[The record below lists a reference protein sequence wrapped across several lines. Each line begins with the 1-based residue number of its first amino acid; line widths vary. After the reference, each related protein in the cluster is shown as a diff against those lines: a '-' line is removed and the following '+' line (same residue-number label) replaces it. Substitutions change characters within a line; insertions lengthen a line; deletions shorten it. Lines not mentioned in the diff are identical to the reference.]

1 MLLFIAT
8 GFGIPHPKNSKKMV
22 AIFNNASKD
31 VGFVVHNIRRRRSA
45 PGDDDFNLDLEETL
59 LDMNED
65 TMQLAMKDE
74 AKALPQNDEAKAKE
88 AKQDND
94 DSGVNF
100 KRKVWIAWKE
110 SLDNLGLD
118 LDDFNLGEKVLDM
131 NEESLELAMEDEEDG
146 VQTAQ
151 AMVKNATS
159 FLLIGILICRRRSR
173 R

>member
-8 GFGIPHPKNSKKMV
+8 GFGMPYTKNSKKMV
-22 AIFNNASKD
+22 AIFNNTSKD

-45 PGDDDFNLDLEETL
+45 PGDEDFNLDLEENL

-100 KRKVWIAWKE
+100 KRK
-110 SLDNLGLD
+110 GD
-118 LDDFNLGEKVLDM
+118 LDSFNLGEKVLEM
-131 NEESLELAMEDEEDG
+131 NEETLELAMEEEEEDG

-159 FLLIGILICRRRSR
+159 FLKIGILICRRRSR

>member
-1 MLLFIAT
+1 MRRSVLMLLFIAT
-8 GFGIPHPKNSKKMV
+8 RFGMPYTKNSKKMV
-22 AIFNNASKD
+22 AIFNNASND

-45 PGDDDFNLDLEETL
+45 PGDDDFNLDLEEDL

-74 AKALPQNDEAKAKE
+74 AKALPQNKDLKKV

-100 KRKVWIAWKE
+100 KRK
-110 SLDNLGLD
+110 GD
-118 LDDFNLGEKVLDM
+118 LDSFNLGEKVLEM
-131 NEESLELAMEDEEDG
+131 NEETLELAMEEEEEEDG

-159 FLLIGILICRRRSR
+159 FL
-173 R
+173 

>member
-1 MLLFIAT
+1 MRRSALILLLITT
-8 GFGIPHPKNSKKMV
+8 GFGMPYTKNSKKMV

-45 PGDDDFNLDLEETL
+45 PGDGEFNLDLEENL

-65 TMQLAMKDE
+65 TMQLAMKEE
-74 AKALPQNDEAKAKE
+74 AKALPQNKDLKKV

-100 KRKVWIAWKE
+100 KRKGDVD
-110 SLDNLGLD
+110 S
-118 LDDFNLGEKVLDM
+118 FNLGEKVLDM
-131 NEESLELAMEDEEDG
+131 NEETLELAMEEEEEEEEEEDG

-151 AMVKNATS
+151 AMVKTATS
-159 FLLIGILICRRRSR
+159 FL
-173 R
+173 

>member
-1 MLLFIAT
+1 MLILLFIAI

-22 AIFNNASKD
+22 AIFNNASND
-31 VGFVVHNIRRRRSA
+31 VGFVVHNVRRRRSA
-45 PGDDDFNLDLEETL
+45 LGDDDFNLDLEENL

-74 AKALPQNDEAKAKE
+74 AKALPQNKDLKKV

-100 KRKVWIAWKE
+100 KRKGDVD
-110 SLDNLGLD
+110 S
-118 LDDFNLGEKVLDM
+118 FNLGEKVLDM
-131 NEESLELAMEDEEDG
+131 NEETLELAMEEEEEDG

-159 FLLIGILICRRRSR
+159 FL
-173 R
+173 

>member
-1 MLLFIAT
+1 MRRSVLILLFIAI

-22 AIFNNASKD
+22 AIFNSASND
-31 VGFVVHNIRRRRSA
+31 VGFVVQNIRRRRSA
-45 PGDDDFNLDLEETL
+45 PGDGEFNLEENL

-131 NEESLELAMEDEEDG
+131 NEETLELAMEEEEEDG

-151 AMVKNATS
+151 AMVKTATS
-159 FLLIGILICRRRSR
+159 FL
-173 R
+173 

>member
-1 MLLFIAT
+1 MRRSVLILLFIAT
-8 GFGIPHPKNSKKMV
+8 GFGLPSNKSSKKMV

-45 PGDDDFNLDLEETL
+45 PGDDDFNLDLEENL

-74 AKALPQNDEAKAKE
+74 AKALPQNKDLKKV

-100 KRKVWIAWKE
+100 KRK
-110 SLDNLGLD
+110 GD
-118 LDDFNLGEKVLDM
+118 LDSFNLGEKVLEM
-131 NEESLELAMEDEEDG
+131 NEEILELAMEEEEEEDG

-159 FLLIGILICRRRSR
+159 FL
-173 R
+173 

>member
-8 GFGIPHPKNSKKMV
+8 GFGMPYPKNSKKIV
-22 AIFNNASKD
+22 AIFNNASND

-45 PGDDDFNLDLEETL
+45 PGDGEFNLEENL

-74 AKALPQNDEAKAKE
+74 AKALPQNKDLKKV

-118 LDDFNLGEKVLDM
+118 LDDFNLGEK
-131 NEESLELAMEDEEDG
+131 ESLELAMEDEEDG

>member
-1 MLLFIAT
+1 MRRSVLILLFIAT
-8 GFGIPHPKNSKKMV
+8 GFGMTSNKNSKKMV

-31 VGFVVHNIRRRRSA
+31 VGFVVHHIRRRRSA
-45 PGDDDFNLDLEETL
+45 PPGDDDFNLDLEENL

-74 AKALPQNDEAKAKE
+74 AKALPQNKDLKKE

-100 KRKVWIAWKE
+100 KRKGDVD
-110 SLDNLGLD
+110 S
-118 LDDFNLGEKVLDM
+118 FNLGEKVLDM
-131 NEESLELAMEDEEDG
+131 NEETLELAMEEEDG

-151 AMVKNATS
+151 ATVKNAAPF
-159 FLLIGILICRRRSR
+159 FLIRNLICRRRSR
-173 R
+173 

>member
-1 MLLFIAT
+1 MRKTVLILLFIAT
-8 GFGIPHPKNSKKMV
+8 GFGLPSNKSSKKMV

-45 PGDDDFNLDLEETL
+45 PGDDDFNLDLEENL

-65 TMQLAMKDE
+65 TMQLAMKEE
-74 AKALPQNDEAKAKE
+74 AKALPQNKDLKKV

-100 KRKVWIAWKE
+100 KRKGDVD
-110 SLDNLGLD
+110 S
-118 LDDFNLGEKVLDM
+118 FNLGEKVLDM
-131 NEESLELAMEDEEDG
+131 NEETLELAMEEEEEEDG

-159 FLLIGILICRRRSR
+159 FL
-173 R
+173 

>member
-1 MLLFIAT
+1 MRRSVLILLFIAT
-8 GFGIPHPKNSKKMV
+8 GFGLPSNKSSKKMV

-45 PGDDDFNLDLEETL
+45 PGDDDFNLDLEENL

-74 AKALPQNDEAKAKE
+74 AKALPQNKDLKKV

-100 KRKVWIAWKE
+100 KRKGDVD
-110 SLDNLGLD
+110 S
-118 LDDFNLGEKVLDM
+118 FNLGEKVLDM
-131 NEESLELAMEDEEDG
+131 NEETLELAMEEEEEDG

-151 AMVKNATS
+151 AMVKTATS
-159 FLLIGILICRRRSR
+159 FL
-173 R
+173 

>member
-1 MLLFIAT
+1 MLLIIAT
-8 GFGIPHPKNSKKMV
+8 GFGMPYTKNSTKMV

-45 PGDDDFNLDLEETL
+45 PGDDDFNLDLEENL

-74 AKALPQNDEAKAKE
+74 AKALPQNDETKAKE

-100 KRKVWIAWKE
+100 KRKGDV
-110 SLDNLGLD
+110 DR
-118 LDDFNLGEKVLDM
+118 FNLGEKVLDM
-131 NEESLELAMEDEEDG
+131 NDELAMEEEEEEEDG

-151 AMVKNATS
+151 AMVNKATP
-159 FLLIGILICRRRSR
+159 FLLVRNLIRRRRSR

>member
-1 MLLFIAT
+1 MRRSVLILLFNAT
-8 GFGIPHPKNSKKMV
+8 GIGMPYNKNSKKMV
-22 AIFNNASKD
+22 AIFNSASND

-45 PGDDDFNLDLEETL
+45 PGDGEFNLEENL

-65 TMQLAMKDE
+65 TMQLAMKEE
-74 AKALPQNDEAKAKE
+74 AKALPQNKDLKKE

-100 KRKVWIAWKE
+100 KRKGDVD
-110 SLDNLGLD
+110 S
-118 LDDFNLGEKVLDM
+118 FNLGEKVLDM
-131 NEESLELAMEDEEDG
+131 NEETLELAMEEEEEEDG

-159 FLLIGILICRRRSR
+159 FL
-173 R
+173 

>member
-8 GFGIPHPKNSKKMV
+8 GFGMPYPKNSKKIV
-22 AIFNNASKD
+22 AIFNNASND
-31 VGFVVHNIRRRRSA
+31 VGFVVHNIRRRRRSA
-45 PGDDDFNLDLEETL
+45 PGDGEFNLEENL

-74 AKALPQNDEAKAKE
+74 AKALPQNKDLKKV

-100 KRKVWIAWKE
+100 KRKGDVD
-110 SLDNLGLD
+110 S
-118 LDDFNLGEKVLDM
+118 FNLGEKVLDM
-131 NEESLELAMEDEEDG
+131 NEETLELAMEEEEEDG

-151 AMVKNATS
+151 AMVKTATS
-159 FLLIGILICRRRSR
+159 FL
-173 R
+173 

>member
-1 MLLFIAT
+1 
-8 GFGIPHPKNSKKMV
+8 
-22 AIFNNASKD
+22 
-31 VGFVVHNIRRRRSA
+31 
-45 PGDDDFNLDLEETL
+45 
-59 LDMNED
+59 
-65 TMQLAMKDE
+65 MQLAMKDE

-100 KRKVWIAWKE
+100 KRKGDVD
-110 SLDNLGLD
+110 S
-118 LDDFNLGEKVLDM
+118 FNLGEKVLDM
-131 NEESLELAMEDEEDG
+131 NEETLELAMEEEEEDG

-159 FLLIGILICRRRSR
+159 FLKIGILICRRRSR

>member
-1 MLLFIAT
+1 MRRTVLILLFIAT
-8 GFGIPHPKNSKKMV
+8 GFGLPSNKSSKKMV
-22 AIFNNASKD
+22 AIFNNTSKD
-31 VGFVVHNIRRRRSA
+31 VGFVVHNIRSRRSA
-45 PGDDDFNLDLEETL
+45 PGDDDFNLDLEENL

-74 AKALPQNDEAKAKE
+74 AKALPQNDETNAKE

-100 KRKVWIAWKE
+100 KRK
-110 SLDNLGLD
+110 GD
-118 LDDFNLGEKVLDM
+118 LDSFNLGEKVLEM
-131 NEESLELAMEDEEDG
+131 NEETLELAMEEEEEEEDG

-159 FLLIGILICRRRSR
+159 FL
-173 R
+173 

>member
-1 MLLFIAT
+1 MRRSVLILLFIAI

-22 AIFNNASKD
+22 AIFNSASND

-45 PGDDDFNLDLEETL
+45 PGDGEFNLEENL

-74 AKALPQNDEAKAKE
+74 AKALPQNDETKAKE

-100 KRKVWIAWKE
+100 KRKGDVD
-110 SLDNLGLD
+110 S
-118 LDDFNLGEKVLDM
+118 FNLGEKVLDM
-131 NEESLELAMEDEEDG
+131 NEETLELAMEEEEEEDG

-159 FLLIGILICRRRSR
+159 FL
-173 R
+173 

>member
-8 GFGIPHPKNSKKMV
+8 RFGMPYTKNSKKMV

-45 PGDDDFNLDLEETL
+45 PGDDDFNLDLEENL

-74 AKALPQNDEAKAKE
+74 AKALPQNDETKAKE
-88 AKQDND
+88 AKEDND
-94 DSGVNF
+94 ESGVNF
-100 KRKVWIAWKE
+100 KRK
-110 SLDNLGLD
+110 GD
-118 LDDFNLGEKVLDM
+118 LDSFNLGEKVLEM
-131 NEESLELAMEDEEDG
+131 NEEILELAMEEEEEEDG

-159 FLLIGILICRRRSR
+159 FLKIGILICRRRSR

>member
-1 MLLFIAT
+1 MRRTVLILLFIAT
-8 GFGIPHPKNSKKMV
+8 GFGLPSNKSSKKMV

-45 PGDDDFNLDLEETL
+45 AGDGEFNLEENL

-74 AKALPQNDEAKAKE
+74 AKTLPKNDEAKAKE

-94 DSGVNF
+94 DSRVNF
-100 KRKVWIAWKE
+100 KRKGDVD
-110 SLDNLGLD
+110 S
-118 LDDFNLGEKVLDM
+118 FNLGEKVLDM
-131 NEESLELAMEDEEDG
+131 NEETLELAMEEEEEEEDA
-146 VQTAQ
+146 VHIAQ

-159 FLLIGILICRRRSR
+159 FL
-173 R
+173 

>member
-8 GFGIPHPKNSKKMV
+8 GFGMHYPKNSKKMV
-22 AIFNNASKD
+22 AIFNNASND

-45 PGDDDFNLDLEETL
+45 PGDSEFNLEENL

-74 AKALPQNDEAKAKE
+74 AKALPQNKDLKKDAKRY
-88 AKQDND
+88 ND

-100 KRKVWIAWKE
+100 KRKGDVD
-110 SLDNLGLD
+110 S
-118 LDDFNLGEKVLDM
+118 FNLGEKVLDM
-131 NEESLELAMEDEEDG
+131 NEETLELAMEEEEEDG

-151 AMVKNATS
+151 AMVKTATS
-159 FLLIGILICRRRSR
+159 FL
-173 R
+173 